1 MPLSL
6 ERLRYILIER
16 HAHDLGSLH
25 GVSAVEHRDD
35 VLGNAVDHRDLP
47 VAAHAHEAVLAVGR
61 KREPVDAAGER
72 DRGDLLVIAAR

>member
-1 MPLSL
+1 MPLGL

-35 VLGNAVDHRDLP
+35 VLGNAVDHRDRLP
-47 VAAHAHEAVLAVGR
+47 RTLT
-61 KREPVDAAGER
+61 KQYLLSGENESQ
-72 DRGDLLVIAAR
+72 